1 MTTNEQIFE
10 QFNAIPAPFR
20 MLCIDSAAV
29 ACYLYQQGHEEAGRK
44 LLRTAIITGCL
55 DLDLIPALLENL
67 PNSLD
72 ALAMHAEIRALVN
85 KISV

>member
-1 MTTNEQIFE
+1 MTNEQIFE

-44 LLRTAIITGCL
+44 LLRTALITGCL
-55 DLDLIPALLENL
+55 ELDLIPALLENL
-67 PNSLD
+67 PESLD
-72 ALAMHAEIRALVN
+72 SLATHAEIRALIN
-85 KISV
+85 KKSG

>member
-1 MTTNEQIFE
+1 MTNEQIFE
-10 QFNAIPAPFR
+10 QFNAIPAPFK
-20 MLCIDSAAV
+20 MLCIDAAAV

-55 DLDLIPALLENL
+55 ELDLIPALLENL

-72 ALAMHAEIRALVN
+72 ALAMHAEIRDLIKKN
-85 KISV
+85 SV